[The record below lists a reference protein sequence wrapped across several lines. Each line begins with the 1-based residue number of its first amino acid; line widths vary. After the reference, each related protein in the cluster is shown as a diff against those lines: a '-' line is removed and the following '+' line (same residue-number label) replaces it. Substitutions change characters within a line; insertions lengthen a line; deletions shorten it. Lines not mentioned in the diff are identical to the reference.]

1 MKTVI
6 MLQKILNQLNK
17 VGEDG
22 RIQNISN
29 NQEVLEKL
37 VSQSNK
43 EISDLVDHKLTD
55 IRNILS

>member
-6 MLQKILNQLNK
+6 ILQKILTQLNK